1 MIVLSKSG
9 RKLLRGKSEL
19 TESRMIERL
28 TKDGKK
34 LAWVGSD
41 EPRTDVR

>member
-1 MIVLSKSG
+1 
-9 RKLLRGKSEL
+9 
-19 TESRMIERL
+19 MIERF

-41 EPRTDVR
+41 EPRTDVQQHWHIRLPASKQFPLQ

>member
-9 RKLLRGKSEL
+9 RKLLGGKSEL
-19 TESRMIERL
+19 NRITVIERL